1 MPAPRGEQPA
11 AAGLP
16 LTDSLPAVSPP
27 PDAGRRRVRLSISRV
42 LTLGVGMLMLLAGIA
57 YGIALVSGRL
67 NTVELLR
74 DRNDRILSR
83 LIERTQLQLDPAA
96 RQVEA
101 LRQQLQTKHIGVNDV
116 GRLTDYM
123 IATLDAL
130 PQVDA
135 IGLLRNDLVA
145 TRVQREPGGRYDA
158 MHGSI
163 LTYHDTA
170 ARDEAVRRLYGIA
183 NRKDEHA
190 KPVSWGDLIWN
201 PDIGQALINAHAP
214 VVIDNVFVGE
224 TLAVVSLGTLSRLLE
239 TDSVDGEAVN
249 FILHGDDAVLA
260 HPTLLNHDYALSMA
274 KPVPLLKDIH
284 DPVLRQ
290 IWSGRIDVK
299 LARAMLGSEGAHI
312 VEADG
317 RQWIFVYRRLNTY
330 GDRPWLIGR
339 YFAFDQIETE
349 INRLQVSAVVGA
361 ISLILSLLVAWR
373 LGYLIRRPLLAI
385 GDAANRLRNLDFD
398 TPPLERTRLRE
409 LDDAAQAINA
419 ANAALR
425 WFGNYVPR
433 KLVNRLVREGEDAV
447 NTSKQRDVTVLFTDL
462 VGFTAMSEQLSAQ
475 ETADILNEHFAL
487 VTACIEAH
495 GGIVDKFIGDAV
507 MAVWGA
513 IKRDE
518 NHAANACRAVEDI
531 CRALAAD
538 NARRAML
545 GKAIL
550 RMRLGLHSG
559 PVVVGNIGA
568 PGRINY
574 TVVGDTVNTAQRL
587 EQLGHDHQLAG
598 EQFIALVSAETVA
611 AAGLDPKP
619 PRIGDIPVKGR
630 AGTVEIYRLDR
641 PQKSVTLLPG

>member
-1 MPAPRGEQPA
+1 M
-11 AAGLP
+11 
-16 LTDSLPAVSPP
+16 
-27 PDAGRRRVRLSISRV
+27 RLSISRV
-42 LTLGVGMLMLLAGIA
+42 LTVGVGALMLLAGLA

-67 NTVELLR
+67 NTIDLLR
-74 DRNDRILSR
+74 DRNDRIVSR
-83 LIERTQLQLDPAA
+83 LIERTQMQLDPAA

-101 LRQQLQTKHIGVNDV
+101 LRNQLQTRQIGLNDA
-116 GRLTDYM
+116 GRLSDYM
-123 IATLDAL
+123 SATLDAL

-135 IGLLRNDLVA
+135 VGLLRTDLVA
-145 TRVQREPGGRYDA
+145 TRVGRVPGSENRYEPL
-158 MHGSI
+158 HGSI
-163 LTYHDTA
+163 LTYPDTA
-170 ARDEAVRRLYGIA
+170 ARDEAVRRLGLA
-183 NRKDEHA
+183 SRNEDRRRA
-190 KPVSWGDLIWN
+190 VSWGQLIWS
-201 PDIGQALINAHAP
+201 PEVGQALINAHAP
-214 VVIDNVFVGE
+214 VMIDDVFVGE

-239 TDSVDGEAVN
+239 ADSVDGEAVN
-249 FILHGDDAVLA
+249 FILYGEDAVLA
-260 HPTLLNHDYALSMA
+260 HPTLLNHDYRLSMQ
-274 KPVPLLKDIH
+274 KPVPPLQEIH
-284 DPVLRQ
+284 DPVLKQ
-290 IWSGRIDVK
+290 IWTGRIDVT
-299 LARAMLGSEGAHI
+299 LARAMLDEEGAHI

-317 RQWIFVYRRLNTY
+317 RRWIFVYRRLYSY
-330 GDRPWLIGR
+330 GETPWIVGR
-339 YFAFDQIETE
+339 YFTFDQIETE
-349 INRLQVSAVVGA
+349 IRRLQVSAAVGG

-398 TPPLERTRLRE
+398 TPPLDRTRLRE

-447 NTSKQRDVTVLFTDL
+447 NTSKQRDVTVMFTDL
-462 VGFTAMSEQLSAQ
+462 VGFTAMSERLSAQ

-487 VTACIEAH
+487 VTACIEAQ
-495 GGIVDKFIGDAV
+495 GGIIDKFIGDAV

-518 NHAANACRAVEDI
+518 DHAARACKAVDEI
-531 CRALAAD
+531 CKAVAAD

-545 GKAIL
+545 GRSIL
-550 RMRLGLHSG
+550 RMRIGLHSG

-587 EQLGHDHQLAG
+587 EQLGHDHQLAD
-598 EQFIALVSAETVA
+598 EQFIALASAETVT
-611 AAGLDPKP
+611 AAGLDPLP
-619 PRIGDIPVKGR
+619 PLIGHLPIKGR
-630 AGTVEIYRLDR
+630 SGEIEVYRLDR